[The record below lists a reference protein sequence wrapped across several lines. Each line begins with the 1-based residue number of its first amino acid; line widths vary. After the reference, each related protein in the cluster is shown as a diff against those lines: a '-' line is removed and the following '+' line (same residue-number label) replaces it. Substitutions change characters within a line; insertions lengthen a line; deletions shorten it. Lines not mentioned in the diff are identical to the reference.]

1 MIKLIIIIGGLFLF
15 VISPVYGDL
24 YKYYDENG
32 ILSFTDD
39 LAQVPESQKSDAETV
54 VKTKT
59 DSPPEA
65 APDEPKTQEKAPDP
79 KRLERQKLM
88 QNLDLELETLTG
100 MRQELDRKY
109 RSLKERRDALEVES
123 ETQMSIQEK
132 AAFKKRIEALNEET
146 LKYREKT
153 DAYEK
158 RVKDYNA
165 RINAL

>member
-1 MIKLIIIIGGLFLF
+1 MRISAKTKNRAFAFAGRNTGQYHDKIDHHYRGLFLF

-32 ILSFTDD
+32 ILSLTDD

-54 VKTKT
+54 VKTET
-59 DSPPEA
+59 DPPPEA
-65 APDEPKTQEKAPDP
+65 ATDEP
-79 KRLERQKLM
+79 
-88 QNLDLELETLTG
+88 ET
-100 MRQELDRKY
+100 
-109 RSLKERRDALEVES
+109 
-123 ETQMSIQEK
+123 QEK